1 MKISVNIEAGALA
14 AMPLNGGRI
23 AVDMDGIELSQLVD
37 AVNAHGTLL
46 RIADQP
52 GQIVVEDSLPYGT
65 RLNGLCC
72 STAHITG
79 EDNTR
84 LEQLSKTGHGQWLLD
99 TGYGYL
105 LRLNARRHP
114 ALRLKQL
121 GLSKACRRL
130 VITLTRYHHIDIL
143 HLDADGDTLP
153 GVDTF
158 DW

>member
-46 RIADQP
+46 RNADQP
-52 GQIVVEDSLPYGT
+52 VEPPLPSGV
-65 RLNGLCC
+65 RLNGICC
-72 STAHITG
+72 STAHITS
-79 EDNTR
+79 EDNAR
-84 LEQLSKTGHGQWLLD
+84 LEQLSKTGHCQWILD

-153 GVDTF
+153 GVETF

>member
-1 MKISVNIEAGALA
+1 MKISLEIETSAVGITAQNA
-14 AMPLNGGRI
+14 GRI
-23 AVDMDGIELSQLVD
+23 SVDMDGIELSQLVD

-46 RIADQP
+46 RIAEQP
-52 GQIVVEDSLPYGT
+52 GRIVVEDPLPSSV
-65 RLNGLCC
+65 RLNGICC

-79 EDNTR
+79 EDNSQF
-84 LEQLSKTGHGQWLLD
+84 EQLAKTGHGHWILD

-130 VITLTRYHHIDIL
+130 VITLIRYHHIDIL

-153 GVDTF
+153 GVETF

>member
-37 AVNAHGTLL
+37 AVNTHGTLL
-46 RIADQP
+46 RIADQT
-52 GQIVVEDSLPYGT
+52 GQIVVEDSLPFGT

-72 STAHITG
+72 STAHITAV
-79 EDNTR
+79 DNTR
-84 LEQLSKTGHGQWLLD
+84 LEQLSKTGHGQWILD

-130 VITLTRYHHIDIL
+130 VVTLTRYHHIDIL

>member
-1 MKISVNIEAGALA
+1 MKISLTTEADAIA
-14 AMPLNGGRI
+14 VMPLSGGRI

-52 GQIVVEDSLPYGT
+52 GQIVVEGPLLSGV
-65 RLNGLCC
+65 RLNGICC

-84 LEQLSKTGHGQWLLD
+84 LEQLSKTGHGQWILD

-130 VITLTRYHHIDIL
+130 VVTLIQFHHIDVL

>member
-52 GQIVVEDSLPYGT
+52 GQIVVEGPLLSGV
-65 RLNGLCC
+65 RLNGICC

-84 LEQLSKTGHGQWLLD
+84 FEQLSKTGHSQWILD

-130 VITLTRYHHIDIL
+130 VVTLTRYHHIDIL
-143 HLDADGDTLP
+143 HLDADGDFLP
-153 GVDTF
+153 GVETF
-158 DW
+158 NW

>member
-1 MKISVNIEAGALA
+1 MKISVNIEAGALT

-23 AVDMDGIELSQLVD
+23 AVDMDGIALSQLVD

-52 GQIVVEDSLPYGT
+52 GRIIVENPLPSST
-65 RLNGLCC
+65 RLSGLCC

-79 EDNTR
+79 EDNAR
-84 LEQLSKTGHGQWLLD
+84 LEQLSKTGHGQWILD

-114 ALRLKQL
+114 ALRLRQL

-130 VITLTRYHHIDIL
+130 VVTLTRYHHIDIL

-153 GVDTF
+153 GVETF